1 MELIR
6 GFVITLVT
14 TLIFITAVEI
24 IGPDN
29 SMKKYL
35 KFVMGL
41 ILISVILN
49 PIISFFT
56 NGESIITSAI
66 DKYENDMFRES
77 DSDEKE
83 SDNSSLK
90 ATSFKENFNKN
101 CVNLLS
107 KEYKN
112 MDFQCDI
119 DCNVDFVNPNL
130 VINEVKVGVKD
141 KGIRKVQNV
150 KKVDIN
156 DTNEEEVIVDET
168 LEEVRDF
175 LSDELSVDKEKI
187 VVYYI

>member
-1 MELIR
+1 MELIK
-6 GFVITLVT
+6 GFVVTLVT

-66 DKYENDMFRES
+66 DKYENDIFEES
-77 DSDEKE
+77 DDNEEE
-83 SDNSSLK
+83 SESGSLK
-90 ATSFKENFNKN
+90 QTSFKENFNRN

-112 MDFQCDI
+112 MDFKCDI
-119 DCNVDFVNPNL
+119 DCNVDFQNPNL

-156 DTNEEEVIVDET
+156 DTSEEEIILDET
-168 LEEVRDF
+168 LEKVRDF

-187 VVYYI
+187 IVYYI

>member
-6 GFVITLVT
+6 GFVVTLVT

-83 SDNSSLK
+83 SHNSSLK

-156 DTNEEEVIVDET
+156 DTNDEEVIVDET

-175 LSDELSVDKEKI
+175 LSDELSVDKERI

>member
-1 MELIR
+1 MELIK
-6 GFVITLVT
+6 GFVVTLVT

-66 DKYENDMFRES
+66 DKYENDIF
-77 DSDEKE
+77 KE
-83 SDNSSLK
+83 SDDNEEESESGSLK
-90 ATSFKENFNKN
+90 QTSFKENFNRN

-112 MDFQCDI
+112 MDFKCDI
-119 DCNVDFVNPNL
+119 DCNVDFQNPNL

-156 DTNEEEVIVDET
+156 DTSEEEIILDET
-168 LEEVRDF
+168 LEKVRDF

-187 VVYYI
+187 IVYYI